1 MKGPRLPRWMYPG
14 MHIKRWLF
22 LLFVGIAI
30 LGLGAAI
37 FIRDLYRTTAGA
49 EIPIVYWLTGAWLEP
64 QIRAALVAALGLAL
78 TGVGMWGLMRSVVS
92 PFVGRNDS
100 VLEVLYTK
108 RYLARGPRIVA
119 IGGGT
124 GLSTLLRGL
133 KGYSANITAVVA
145 VADDGGSS
153 GQLRQQLGI
162 VPPGDIRNCIAA
174 LADAE
179 PLMTQLMQYRFP
191 AGSGLDHHAFGNLFI
206 AAMTAVTG
214 DFEEAVRESNRVLA
228 VRGQVLPATSV
239 PLNLSA
245 QLVSGRTLYGQVGI
259 ATAEEPIER
268 VFIEP
273 ADVRAN
279 GEALERILE
288 ADMIVLGPG
297 LAVQQRAAE
306 PADLR
311 RPRRARR
318 RPRHE
323 GLRLQRRHPARR
335 DAVDDRIGPPG
346 SALRACRRRPRRLRH
361 PQPQHRCAPP
371 RGLARRAGRGG
382 RAAARG
388 AAGGHRRGG
397 RHRPGQRPPPRS
409 RQARGRAHAAAPGGP
424 DLAAADASPRP
435 PGGLCLLTVAV
446 LLAGEVKGELARIQP
461 ARACD
466 RRAELIGLV
475 YGSSRDA
482 LRTLDHATARTAV
495 HLASSLGLPVASPRA
510 VVSDRVRVG
519 SRHHLVVELNR
530 EALGPW
536 SWEAA
541 PACDRR
547 AFLRGVLL
555 GSGSISFGAG
565 GPHVEFVLATRD
577 PAEELQAALASL
589 DVRALRTERRGRHV
603 VYLKGQ
609 EEIVA
614 LLRLV
619 GANRGVLELETH
631 RVGRDVR
638 ARLNRLLNAEEAN
651 LGRTVRAAD
660 RQLSAIDRLEADGRL
675 VGVAPALRETAAMR
689 RRMPDADLD
698 TLGAALGVSRSAV
711 NHRLRRLVE
720 LAGSEED

>member
-37 FIRDLYRTTAGA
+37 FLRDLYRTTAA
-49 EIPIVYWLTGAWLEP
+49 DEIAVVYWLTGAWLEP
-64 QIRAALVAALGLAL
+64 QVRAALVALLGLAL

-162 VPPGDIRNCIAA
+162 IPPGDIRNCIAA

-245 QLVSGRTLYGQVGI
+245 QLVSGRTLHGQVAI

-297 LAVQQRAAE
+297 SLFSSVL
-306 PADLR
+306 PNLLISDV
-311 RPRRARR
+311 
-318 RPRHE
+318 
-323 GLRLQRRHPARR
+323 R
-335 DAVDDRIGPPG
+335 DA
-346 SALRACRRRPRRLRH
+346 L
-361 PQPQHRCAPP
+361 
-371 RGLARRAGRGG
+371 
-382 RAAARG
+382 
-388 AAGGHRRGG
+388 
-397 RHRPGQRPPPRS
+397 
-409 RQARGRAHAAAPGGP
+409 AAAPGMKAYVCNVATQPGETQSMTASAHLEALFAHVGEDLVDYVILNRNNDARRP
-424 DLAAADASPRP
+424 EGWRAEPVEVDVRRLEELPVVIVEEDVIDPANAHRHDPAKLAAALMRLLQEDRISRPR
-435 PGGLCLLTVAV
+435 TR
-446 LLAGEVKGELARIQP
+446 RIG
-461 ARACD
+461 R
-466 RRAELIGLV
+466 
-475 YGSSRDA
+475 
-482 LRTLDHATARTAV
+482 
-495 HLASSLGLPVASPRA
+495 
-510 VVSDRVRVG
+510 
-519 SRHHLVVELNR
+519 
-530 EALGPW
+530 
-536 SWEAA
+536 
-541 PACDRR
+541 
-547 AFLRGVLL
+547 
-555 GSGSISFGAG
+555 
-565 GPHVEFVLATRD
+565 
-577 PAEELQAALASL
+577 QAASAS
-589 DVRALRTERRGRHV
+589 
-603 VYLKGQ
+603 
-609 EEIVA
+609 
-614 LLRLV
+614 
-619 GANRGVLELETH
+619 
-631 RVGRDVR
+631 
-638 ARLNRLLNAEEAN
+638 
-651 LGRTVRAAD
+651 
-660 RQLSAIDRLEADGRL
+660 
-675 VGVAPALRETAAMR
+675 
-689 RRMPDADLD
+689 
-698 TLGAALGVSRSAV
+698 
-711 NHRLRRLVE
+711 
-720 LAGSEED
+720 